1 MIKTDAAYKAAVRR
15 LKDDRAHLEAKR
27 GSLSAEGLTTEQ
39 IERVLEPEV
48 SFHLQLREEVEWY
61 ESVRRGDFQAVTS
74 LQDIG
79 RLLIALRIASGLS
92 QRELASRLSVDE
104 SLVSRDERN
113 EYYGI
118 NMLRAQQ
125 IIDALQGHVEVIVR
139 PSQGDRELAAVG

>member
-1 MIKTDAAYKAAVRR
+1 MIKTDAAYNAAVRR

-27 GSLSAEGLTTEQ
+27 EALSAEGLTAEQ
-39 IERVLEPEV
+39 IERVVEPEI

-92 QRELASRLSVDE
+92 QRELAARLNVDE

-118 NMLRAQQ
+118 TMQRAQQ
-125 IIDALQGHVEVIVR
+125 IIDALNGQIEVIVR
-139 PSQGDRELAAVG
+139 PRQEERELVPTG

>member
-1 MIKTDAAYKAAVRR
+1 MIKTDAAYNAAVRR
-15 LKDDRAHLEAKR
+15 LKDDRVHLDAKR
-27 GSLSAEGLTTEQ
+27 DALSAEGLTAEQ
-39 IERVLEPEV
+39 IERVLEPEM

-92 QRELASRLSVDE
+92 QRELAARLNVDE

-118 NMLRAQQ
+118 SMQRAQQ
-125 IIDALQGHVEVIVR
+125 IIDALHGRIEVIVR
-139 PSQGDRELAAVG
+139 PRQDERELVAVG